1 MSLSLPIKILSD
13 NSNVLT
19 VTLYL
24 ILMISHDKKLV
35 NLPYSINIEHR
46 ECPSVLTISFNDNQ
60 SKRVIQMI

>member
-46 ECPSVLTISFNDNQ
+46 ECPMS
-60 SKRVIQMI
+60 